1 MRHLAHRFGQ
11 RPPDDLRLHLGAQ
24 RWDAR
29 RPRPVVQLADA
40 LNRRRL
46 SPRTGACGDAEKAA
60 APAAAHGIQN
70 GISSSG
76 SAPGAGRIR
85 RLSAGRPRAIAP
97 AVEEGQHTVVRRE
110 VDLGAVAV
118 RA

>member
-24 RWDAR
+24 RRDAR

-60 APAAAHGIQN
+60 APAAAHGI
-70 GISSSG
+70 
-76 SAPGAGRIR
+76 
-85 RLSAGRPRAIAP
+85 
-97 AVEEGQHTVVRRE
+97 
-110 VDLGAVAV
+110 
-118 RA
+118 